1 MNLKKAL
8 RTFLINNAF
17 YLWIILL
24 FCMVTLVFD
33 VRVALFEFLIFAI
46 LGIYYVIN
54 IFLRKRDILNYLNT
68 LTNTIDS
75 AHKDSL
81 FNFPLPVV
89 ILKSDGTIAWYNEF
103 FANLTNIDINK
114 SDAFDK
120 KISSL
125 IPKFDFDLLYKESD
139 SLVSYN
145 FQIEDKHYHVFGNI
159 TKLENTDE
167 TCTVLY
173 WDDRTEDELL
183 KIRYNEEK
191 FVSAVVVIDNY
202 DDIIQD
208 TPSADRPM
216 LIATVDE
223 TLGEVANS
231 VNGILKKQEKDRYFF
246 YFDHKALNSFIH
258 NEFEF
263 IKEIRNIKIGNKF
276 PLTLSV
282 GIGCDA
288 DNMAQ
293 NDNYSFV
300 ALDMALGRGGDQVVI
315 KDNEKYSFFG
325 GKSKELEKRTRVKA
339 RIVSFALKELIEES
353 ENVLIM
359 GHKHADV
366 DVLGSALGL
375 YRGCVT
381 LNKEVKLLM
390 QTYNSSVK
398 NLIDLLDEEYNE
410 FIINSSYASEII
422 TKKTLIIVVDTHMR
436 GLLEAPEL
444 LDRTNRIVV
453 IDHHRRSADFI
464 DNAVLTYHEPYASSA
479 SELITEMLQYL
490 DNNIMIKRIEADA
503 LYAGIYL
510 DTKNFTFKTGVRT
523 FEAASYLKKI
533 GIDTGYIK
541 RLFQQKLDSVTKK
554 WKILENAVFYNENI
568 VFATCEKNDEDMQ
581 TIVAQAADELLNIKD
596 VSCSFVICQLDENVI
611 ISARSFGEINVQ
623 VILEKLQG
631 GGHMTMAGTTLKN
644 VTVSEVVKMLED
656 VLDEYLKNK

>member
-8 RTFLINNAF
+8 RVFLINNAF
-17 YLWIILL
+17 YLWVILL
-24 FCMVTLVFD
+24 FCVVTLAFD
-33 VRVALFEFLIFAI
+33 SRLALFEFTIFSALTI
-46 LGIYYVIN
+46 FYVVTV
-54 IFLRKRDILNYLNT
+54 FLRKKDVVNYLNT

-103 FANLTNIDINK
+103 FATLAKLDINK

-120 KISSL
+120 KINAV
-125 IPKFDFDLLYKESD
+125 IPEFEFELLYKESD
-139 SLVSYN
+139 SAVSYN
-145 FQIEDKHYHVFGNI
+145 FKLDEKYYHVFGNI

-173 WDDRTEDELL
+173 WDDRTDDELL
-183 KIRYNEEK
+183 KIRYDEEK
-191 FVSAVVVIDNY
+191 FVSSVVVIDNY
-202 DDIIQD
+202 DDIMQD
-208 TPSADRPM
+208 TPANDRPM

-223 TLGEVANS
+223 VLGEVANS

-246 YFDHKALNSFIH
+246 YFNNKALDNFI
-258 NEFEF
+258 ESKFEF
-263 IKEIRNIKIGNKF
+263 VKNIREIKIGNKF
-276 PLTLSV
+276 PLTLSI
-282 GIGCDA
+282 GIGCDG
-288 DNMAQ
+288 DDMSQ
-293 NDNYSFV
+293 NDNYSYV

-315 KDNEKYSFFG
+315 KNNEKFEFFG

-353 ENVLIM
+353 ENVIIM
-359 GHKHADV
+359 GHKNADV
-366 DVLGSALGL
+366 DVFGAALGI
-375 YRGCVT
+375 YRACVT
-381 LNKEVKLLM
+381 LNKDVKLLM

-398 NLIDLLDEEYNE
+398 NLIELLSEEYNE
-410 FIINSSYASEII
+410 LIINGAYASEII

-436 GLLEAPEL
+436 GLLENPEL

-453 IDHHRRSADFI
+453 IDHHRRAADFI

-479 SELITEMLQYL
+479 SELICEMLQYI
-490 DNNIMIKRIEADA
+490 DNNVEINRIEADA
-503 LYAGIYL
+503 LYSGIYL

-533 GIDTGYIK
+533 GVDTGYIK
-541 RLFQQKLDSVTKK
+541 KLFQESLDTVTKK
-554 WKILENAVFYNENI
+554 LRIVENAFYYNDNI
-568 VFATCEKNDEDMQ
+568 VIATCEKNDDNMQ

-596 VSCSFVICQLDENVI
+596 VSCSFVVCQFDENVI

-623 VILEKLQG
+623 VILEKLEG
-631 GGHMTMAGTTLKN
+631 GGHMTMAGSTLKDIK
-644 VTVSEVVKMLED
+644 VSEVVKMLKE

>member
-1 MNLKKAL
+1 MNLKKSL

-24 FCMVTLVFD
+24 FSAVTFVFNT
-33 VRVALFEFLIFAI
+33 RVAIFEFLIFFA
-46 LGIYYVIN
+46 LGIFYVIT
-54 IFLRKRDILNYLNT
+54 IVLRKRDVLNYLNT

-89 ILKSDGTIAWYNEF
+89 ILKSDGTIVWYNEF
-103 FANLTNIDINK
+103 FAALTNIDINK

-125 IPKFDFDLLYKESD
+125 IPEFDFDLLYKNFET
-139 SLVSYN
+139 LVSYN
-145 FQIEDKHYHVFGNI
+145 FKLNEKYYHVFGNI

-173 WDDRTEDELL
+173 WDDRTDDELL
-183 KIRYNEEK
+183 KTKYTNEK
-191 FVSAVVVIDNY
+191 FVSSVIVIDNY

-223 TLGEVANS
+223 TLEEVANS

-246 YFDHKALNSFIH
+246 YFNKKTLEDFKSG
-258 NEFEF
+258 EFGF
-263 IKEIRNIKIGNKF
+263 VKDIKNIKIGNKF
-276 PLTLSV
+276 PLTLSI
-282 GIGCDA
+282 GIGCDGE
-288 DNMAQ
+288 NMTQ
-293 NDNYSFV
+293 NDNFSYI

-315 KDNEKYSFFG
+315 KDKEKYSFFG

-339 RIVSFALKELIEES
+339 RIVSYALKELIEES

-359 GHKHADV
+359 GHKNADV

-375 YRGCVT
+375 FRACT
-381 LNKEVKLLM
+381 SFNKEVKLLM
-390 QTYNSSVK
+390 QSYNSSVK
-398 NLIDLLDEEYNE
+398 NLINLLDDEYDD
-410 FIINSSYASEII
+410 FIINTSYASEII

-436 GLLEAPEL
+436 GLLEASEL
-444 LDRTNRIVV
+444 LERTNRIVV
-453 IDHHRRSADFI
+453 IDHHRRGADFI
-464 DNAVLTYHEPYASSA
+464 DNAVLSYHEPYASSA

-490 DNNIMIKRIEADA
+490 DNNIMINRVEADA

-533 GIDTGYIK
+533 GVDTGYIK
-541 RLFQQKLDSVTKK
+541 KLFQQNLDCVTKK
-554 WKILENAVFYNENI
+554 WKIVESAYFYNENI
-568 VFATCEKNDEDMQ
+568 VFAICEKNDDDMQ
-581 TIVAQAADELLNIKD
+581 TIVAQASDELLNIKD
-596 VSCSFVICQLDENVI
+596 VLCSFVICQSDDDVI

-623 VILEKLQG
+623 VILEKLNG
-631 GGHMTMAGTTLKN
+631 GGHMTMAGARLKQTN
-644 VTVSEVVKMLED
+644 VSIAVKMLED
-656 VLDEYLKNK
+656 TLEEYLKNK

>member
-568 VFATCEKNDEDMQ
+568 VFATCEKNDDDMQ

-623 VILEKLQG
+623 VILEKLHG